1 MRPSL
6 ACLALVFLMLLTAS
20 TSVLAETR
28 TASGTILGVE
38 KAGTAITFVTDMG
51 ETVLAE
57 AGGKATEIYRR
68 DQKID
73 FKDLKAGDKIWVMWR
88 PGKRNTVAILKTD
101 PDIAK
106 ETQLL
111 KEKLARAI
119 RILNMEGLVAFSGH
133 ISGRVPG
140 GQTFFIHPMDMP
152 RGEVKPSDMCEVTL
166 EGKQIS
172 GTDRAPDETD
182 IHAAVYRARKDVSC
196 VLHVHPHYTI
206 IPSLVG
212 KDLIPVSG
220 HGAIFGPKVPVFPH
234 AEKIANPRLADQM
247 AKVLGDG
254 RAVVLKGHGAVIDE
268 GTVESVVTAIL
279 YLEEN
284 AKLLVDAMSVGTP
297 IPMTPDELKAAA
309 DETYQPTSIFKTWD
323 YYMQKGKRN
332 HIFWD

>member
-1 MRPSL
+1 LRTSL
-6 ACLALVFLMLLTAS
+6 ASLLFVSLALLTAAS
-20 TSVLAETR
+20 SVLAETR
-28 TASGTILGVE
+28 TASGTILDVE
-38 KAGTAITFVTDMG
+38 KAGTAMTFVTDTG

-57 AGGKATEIYRR
+57 SAGRATEIYRS

-73 FKDLKAGDKIWVMWR
+73 LKELKPGEKIWVMWK
-88 PGKRNTVAILKTD
+88 PGKRNTIAILKTD
-101 PDIAK
+101 PDIAR

-133 ISGRVPG
+133 ISGRIPG

-152 RGEVKPSDMCEVTL
+152 RGEVKPSDLCEVTL
-166 EGKQIS
+166 EAKQIS
-172 GTDRAPDETD
+172 VTNRVPDETD

-196 VLHVHPHYTI
+196 VLHVHSHYTI
-206 IPSLVG
+206 VPSLVG

-220 HGAIFGPKVPVFPH
+220 HGAIFGAKVPVFPH
-234 AEKIANPRLADQM
+234 AEKIANPQLADQM
-247 AKVLGDG
+247 AKVFGNG
-254 RAVVLKGHGAVIDE
+254 RAVVLKGHGAVIAE
-268 GTVESVVTAIL
+268 GTVESVVTAVL

-297 IPMTPDELKAAA
+297 IPMTPEELKAAA

-323 YYMQKGKRN
+323 YYMQKGKKN